1 MPINQDKLYPKY
13 LIWLEEKEMANG
25 GKEVS
30 KISKSLFEEF
40 KFRYLTNPKLK
51 EKIDNHYKTID
62 REEKIDDIFEDDF
75 ELFLK
80 ESDLPKDPPPFN
92 EDRFDF

>member
-1 MPINQDKLYPKY
+1 MPINEDKLYPKY
-13 LIWLEEKEMANG
+13 LIWLEEKDMTNG
-25 GKEVS
+25 GREVS

-62 REEKIDDIFEDDF
+62 REEKIDDIFDDDF

-80 ESDLPKDPPPFN
+80 ELDLPKEPPPFH

>member
-40 KFRYLTNPKLK
+40 KFRYLTNPKL
-51 EKIDNHYKTID
+51 NT
-62 REEKIDDIFEDDF
+62 FGLDF
-75 ELFLK
+75 NRCNSCFGWLTSSL
-80 ESDLPKDPPPFN
+80 L
-92 EDRFDF
+92 